1 MPNLMQLRLAAR
13 EIFDETL
20 RAVDAGEAVRRALH
34 LEGSR
39 LTVQDAPINLGNRS
53 IYSIAF
59 GKAALPMALALED
72 VIGEPFIRGLIVGP
86 VRTSPECSRP
96 EACVPPS
103 RWQWC
108 DGGHPLQTKTSMVAA
123 EEALALLDR
132 AT

>member
-1 MPNLMQLRLAAR
+1 MPNLTQLRLAAR
-13 EIFDETL
+13 DIFNETL
-20 RAVDAGEAVRRALH
+20 LAVDAGEAVRRAVH
-34 LEGSR
+34 LKGSR
-39 LTVQDAPINLGNRS
+39 LTVRDATIDLGNRS
-53 IYSIAF
+53 IYSIAI

-108 DGGHPLQTKTSMVAA
+108 EGGHPLPTKTSLVAA
-123 EEALALLDR
+123 E
-132 AT
+132 